1 MKKMKGDGNSSR
13 VTHMFPLPKKI
24 MKVSK
29 KLLAAIMAAA
39 MVIPM
44 GTASAF
50 AAETTQTS
58 TTSGPLST
66 DVKYEVTQGYEWTIH
81 SEINFGKD
89 AGVNQT
95 VTKEE
100 NTVSVNKNVIPDGTK
115 LNITVA
121 GSGDDGAFTIANG
134 ATKLNYTIK
143 NGTTNIATGETV
155 MDVAAGTNAASKDLT
170 FTLTT
175 GTGSAEVAGN
185 YIGTVSY
192 TATIQ

>member
-50 AAETTQTS
+50 AANEPSQS
-58 TTSGPLST
+58 TN
-66 DVKYEVTQGYEWTIH
+66 VKYEVTQGYEWTIH
-81 SEINFGKD
+81 SEIDFGKD
-89 AGVNQT
+89 AGVNKT
-95 VTKEE
+95 VTKEK
-100 NTVSVNKNVIPDGTK
+100 NTVSVDKNVIPDGTK

-121 GSGDDGAFTIANG
+121 GSGTDGAFTIANG

-143 NGTTNIATGETV
+143 NGSTNIATGGTV
-155 MDVAAGTNAASKDLT
+155 MDVAAGTDTSSADLT

-175 GTGSAEVAGN
+175 GNGSAEVAGK
-185 YIGTVSY
+185 YTGTVTY
-192 TATIQ
+192 TAAIK